1 MARHKEFNEITALE
15 AAMHAFWSRGYEGTS
30 LHDLESSMGLTRTSI
45 YNAFGNKRQLFNQA
59 VTHYHRTVL
68 ASLMEILDKAPTLQ
82 EGVRKFLNRI
92 IDLHFR
98 EDTPGGCLV
107 VLSVLEREQHD
118 TETVMLL
125 KHIVEQMQKMLQARI
140 KQAQNAGRLP
150 REIEARGVST
160 SIIATATGI
169 MVMGKAGFTK
179 TALRRVS
186 DTICD
191 LLSAAD
197 ARK

>member
-1 MARHKEFNEITALE
+1 MARHKEFDETAALE
-15 AAMHAFWSRGYEGTS
+15 AAMHTFWSRGYEGTS
-30 LHDLESSMGLTRTSI
+30 LHDLESSMCLTRTSI

-68 ASLMEILDKAPTLQ
+68 AGLMEILDKAPTLQ
-82 EGVRKFLNRI
+82 EGVRKFLNAI

-118 TETVMLL
+118 AETVMLL
-125 KHIVEQMQKMLQARI
+125 EHIVEQMQKVLQARI
-140 KQAQNAGRLP
+140 KQAQNAGLLA
-150 REIEARGVST
+150 REIEARSVST
-160 SIIATATGI
+160 SIVAAATGI

-191 LLSAAD
+191 LLSPAGTG
-197 ARK
+197 K